1 MELKYGLKGKDRQPL
16 IKAIEDS
23 TGVKAVYLKTPSMSY
38 RIGVFNISK
47 DGTVTCSSEENLDD
61 LKNMLD
67 ADYGI
72 SLPVCACDGT
82 QCFSVEFPKDKA
94 DVVKLRKILDNK
106 GDLIKKALGV
116 NSLNINEEDDKLIF
130 PWFEQANQPGLVSY
144 AKFINSLCKMS
155 VEIKR
160 VNNSK
165 HKQVNDKYAFRCFL
179 LRLGFIGDEFK
190 QDRKIMLSR
199 LEGSCAF
206 RNGGERNAV
215 CE

>member
-94 DVVKLRKILDNK
+94 DVVKLRKILDK
-106 GDLIKKALGV
+106 GVFSKGLKENRLKAFKREYKKAY
-116 NSLNINEEDDKLIF
+116 
-130 PWFEQANQPGLVSY
+130 LVRI
-144 AKFINSLCKMS
+144 A
-155 VEIKR
+155 
-160 VNNSK
+160 
-165 HKQVNDKYAFRCFL
+165 
-179 LRLGFIGDEFK
+179 
-190 QDRKIMLSR
+190 
-199 LEGSCAF
+199 
-206 RNGGERNAV
+206 
-215 CE
+215 